1 MYKFDKYDFGKKLK
15 TFRKS
20 QGLTQNEFADKLG
33 IERSN
38 ISRYEN
44 GDTLP
49 SIEIFLEMCNILNID
64 IENFVKYIN
73 VEKENNIENP
83 FNCDTVYVYYISSS
97 NRSRKAKFRFDII
110 QKKDKLEVQ
119 WVGCTNN
126 TIYMTGELIAN
137 DDVAFFLFQNYEP
150 NNPQLERTEIII
162 NLRYSA
168 DGIYMG
174 TLNGNADG
182 YKQVTKK
189 IMLSKND
196 LEFTE
201 EMLERLKISNKEYE
215 NMKKDWCWY
224 VDTRNKTDFFN
235 E

>member
-1 MYKFDKYDFGKKLK
+1 MYEFDKYEFGRKLK
-15 TFRKS
+15 VFRKN

-44 GDTLP
+44 GDTLS
-49 SIEIFLEMCNILNID
+49 SIETFLEICNILNID

-73 VEKENNIENP
+73 EEKENSIKNP

-97 NRSRKAKFRFDII
+97 NRSRKAKFRFDIT
-110 QKKDKLEVQ
+110 QKKAKLEVQ
-119 WVGCTNN
+119 WASCTNN
-126 TIYMTGELIAN
+126 RIYMTGELISN

-162 NLRYSA
+162 NLRYSS
-168 DGIYMG
+168 DNIYMG
-174 TLNGNADG
+174 TINGNADG
-182 YKQVTKK
+182 YRQVTKK
-189 IMLSKND
+189 IMLSKEN
-196 LEFTE
+196 LEFTD
-201 EMLERLKISNKEYE
+201 EMLNRLKISDKEYE

-224 VDTRNKTDFFN
+224 IDTKNKTDFFD

>member
-1 MYKFDKYDFGKKLK
+1 MYKFDKYDFGKRLK
-15 TFRKS
+15 VFRKS

-33 IERSN
+33 VERSN

-44 GDTLP
+44 GETLP
-49 SIEIFLEMCNILNID
+49 SIETFLEMCNILNID
-64 IENFVKYIN
+64 IENIIKYIEE
-73 VEKENNIENP
+73 EKNINIENP
-83 FNCDTVYVYYISSS
+83 FNIDTVYVYYISSS
-97 NRSRKAKFRFDII
+97 NKSRKAKFRFDII

-119 WVGCTNN
+119 WVSTNNN
-126 TIYMTGELIAN
+126 TIYMTGELISN
-137 DDVAFFLFQNYEP
+137 DDVAFFLFKNYEP

-162 NLRYSA
+162 NLRYSS

-189 IMLSKND
+189 IMLSKKD
-196 LEFTE
+196 LEFTD
-201 EMLERLKISNKEYE
+201 EMLERLKISDKEYE
-215 NMKKDWCWY
+215 NMKKDWCRY
-224 VDTRNKTDFFN
+224 VDTKNKTDYFS

>member
-1 MYKFDKYDFGKKLK
+1 MYEFNKYEFGKKLK

-20 QGLTQNEFADKLG
+20 HGLTQNEFADKLG

-49 SIEIFLEMCNILNID
+49 SIETFLEMCNILNID

-73 VEKENNIENP
+73 EEKETNIKNP

-97 NRSRKAKFRFDII
+97 NKSRKAKFRFEITP
-110 QKKDKLEVQ
+110 KKDKLEVQ
-119 WVGCTNN
+119 WVSCTNN
-126 TIYMTGELIAN
+126 TIYMTGELISN
-137 DDVAFFLFQNYEP
+137 DDVAFFLFSNYEP
-150 NNPQLERTEIII
+150 NNPQLEKTEIII
-162 NLRYSA
+162 NLRYTA
-168 DGIYMG
+168 DNIYMG
-174 TLNGNADG
+174 TLNGNSDG
-182 YKQVTKK
+182 YRQVTKK
-189 IMLSKND
+189 IMLSKKD
-196 LEFTE
+196 LIFTD
-201 EMLERLKISNKEYE
+201 EMLERLKISDKEYE

-224 VDTRNKTDFFN
+224 VDTKNKTDFFN

>member
-1 MYKFDKYDFGKKLK
+1 MYEFDKYEFGKKLK

-49 SIEIFLEMCNILNID
+49 SIEVFLEICNILNTD
-64 IENFVKYIN
+64 IENFVKYIDNKNASN
-73 VEKENNIENP
+73 VQNP
-83 FNCDTVYVYYISSS
+83 FNCDTLYIYYISSS
-97 NRSRKAKFRFDII
+97 SKSRKAKFRLDIM
-110 QKKDKLEVQ
+110 QKEDKLEVQ
-119 WVGCTNN
+119 WVNFTNN
-126 TIYMTGELIAN
+126 TIIMIGELISN
-137 DDVAFFLFQNYEP
+137 DDVAFFLFKNYEP

-162 NLRYSA
+162 NLRYSS
-168 DGIYMG
+168 DNIFMG
-174 TLNGNADG
+174 TINGNADG

-189 IMLSKND
+189 LMLSKENLD
-196 LEFTE
+196 FTD
-201 EMLERLKISNKEYE
+201 EMLDRLKISNKEYE

-224 VDTRNKTDFFN
+224 IDTKNKTDFFD